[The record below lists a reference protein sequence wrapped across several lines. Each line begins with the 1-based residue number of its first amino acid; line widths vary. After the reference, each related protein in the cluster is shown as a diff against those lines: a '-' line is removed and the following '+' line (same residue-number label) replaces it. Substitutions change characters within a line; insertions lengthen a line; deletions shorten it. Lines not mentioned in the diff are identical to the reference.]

1 MIAGGAVRAALRGS
15 ALALVLALCATAGPA
30 AVAAG
35 TADIGRHKLT
45 VTVFKGDFATV
56 NSFIFSNGRS
66 LVVMDVQR
74 KAAEARKLVA
84 VIKAMKLPLT
94 HILISHGHTDH
105 FTGMAVFREAFPDA
119 RIVVANEDIKA
130 DIKRYAIYMDTG
142 GETGAEPPL
151 DPALKPKSAEN
162 PGGFDYER
170 NIEVLPSPRLDM
182 VGGGALELDTD
193 HMRAE
198 APYITTIYSPDLNA
212 LFLSDLGY
220 NGVHLWMGDDISRED
235 LLNWRAELVK
245 IKARYAK
252 LNPIVYPGHGD
263 PGDMRIIDPSIRYID
278 DFLRVTAEAKTPE
291 EAMAKMVALY
301 PTYKQADF
309 FLKYSALEHVPV
321 RPTTVGHRAEQGWR
335 ATVRALAA
343 AEFHNPAWGYS
354 HSARD
359 YALARDMARADG
371 VVLDDDVLFAAAWLH
386 DMAAFPKWAAKD
398 VDHADR
404 AADTVDT
411 ILKGSGFPERK
422 LEAVRSA
429 IRTHMFDRDPK
440 TPEALY
446 LHDADALDW
455 LGAIGVARVIALAD
469 PQGGKPDTTD
479 MVKRLE
485 FNLATAPARVLSPA
499 GKALLPARKT
509 ELETFLQQLRA
520 ESEGLATL

>member
-1 MIAGGAVRAALRGS
+1 MTPGRAARSLLRGG
-15 ALALVLALCATAGPA
+15 ALALLTSLAAVPMASPA
-30 AVAAG
+30 APPAERA
-35 TADIGRHKLT
+35 RPKLA
-45 VTVFKGDFATV
+45 VTVYKGDFATV
-56 NSFIFSNGRS
+56 SSFIVSNGRS
-66 LVVMDVQR
+66 LVVIDVQR

-84 VIKAMKLPLT
+84 AIKALKLPLT

-105 FTGMAVFREAFPDA
+105 FTGMAVMREAFPDA

-151 DPALKPKSAEN
+151 DPALKPKTAER
-162 PGGFDYER
+162 PDGFDYER
-170 NIEVLPSPRLDM
+170 NIEVLAAPRLEM
-182 VGGGALELDTD
+182 VGGGTLELDTD

-212 LFLSDLGY
+212 LFLSDFGY
-220 NGVHLWMGDDISRED
+220 NGVHFWMGDDISRAD

-245 IKARYAK
+245 LKARYAK
-252 LNPIVYPGHGD
+252 RNPIVYPGHGD
-263 PGDMRIIDPSIRYID
+263 PSDMRIFDPSVRYID
-278 DFLRVTAEAKTPE
+278 DFLNVTAAAKTPE

-301 PTYKQADF
+301 PGYKQADF

-343 AEFHNPAWGYS
+343 AEFRNPAWGYS

-359 YALARDMARADG
+359 YALAQQMAREDG
-371 VVLDDDVLFAAAWLH
+371 VVLDDDVLFAAAYLH

-429 IRTHMFDRDPK
+429 IRTHMFDREPK

-455 LGAIGVARVIALAD
+455 LGAIGVARIIALAD
-469 PQGGKPDTTD
+469 ANGGKPDTGD
-479 MVKRLE
+479 MAKRLE
-485 FNLATAPARVLSPA
+485 FNLATVPGRVLSPA
-499 GKALLPARKT
+499 GKALLPARKA
-509 ELETFLQQLRA
+509 ELEAFLQQLKA
-520 ESEGLATL
+520 ETEGLATL